1 MLRTR
6 FTEAFEV
13 ERPVV
18 LAPMSL
24 HASGSLAAAV
34 SAAGGLGTFGAL
46 HRSDSATWVHEEA
59 ARVRA
64 ATDRPFGVGFITFF
78 LDPDDPGFAATE
90 DEHPAVVFLSFGEP
104 GPWVERAHAA
114 GAKVLCQVQHLA
126 GADEAVEA
134 GADAIV
140 AEGHEAG
147 GHTGAMGTLP
157 FVATVAARH
166 PEVPLLAAGG
176 IGDGRTL
183 AAALVAGADGAVMGT
198 AFLSCPESQE
208 VDSAYKD
215 LVVQSD
221 GGDTVATHA
230 YDVLSGMPWPAG
242 VVDRVHRNALT
253 ARWEG
258 REAEL
263 RARREE
269 VALEH
274 TAVEDEPDERAV
286 RFGQSAAFVSE
297 ARPAGEVLRA
307 CCEQAEEVLRS
318 RPGGLLA

>member
-6 FTEAFEV
+6 FTEAFGV
-13 ERPVV
+13 EHPVV

-34 SAAGGLGTFGAL
+34 SAAGGLGTFGAM
-46 HRSDSATWVHEEA
+46 HRTDSATWVHEEA
-59 ARVRA
+59 TRVRA
-64 ATDRPFGVGFITFF
+64 TTDRPFGVGFITAF
-78 LDPDDPGFAATE
+78 LDPADAGFAATE
-90 DEHPAVVFLSFGEP
+90 RERPAVVFLSFGDP

-114 GAKVLCQVQHLA
+114 GAQVVCQVQHLA

-134 GADAIV
+134 GADAVV

-157 FVATVAARH
+157 FVAAVAARH
-166 PEVPLLAAGG
+166 PDVPLLAAGG

-198 AFLSCPESQE
+198 AFLSCPESQV
-208 VDSAYKD
+208 VDGAYKE
-215 LVVQSD
+215 LVVRSD
-221 GGDTVATHA
+221 GGDTVATRA
-230 YDVLSGMPWPAG
+230 YDLLSGAPWPAG
-242 VVDRVHRNALT
+242 TVDRVHRNALT

-263 RARREE
+263 RDRRDE
-269 VALEH
+269 VAAEH
-274 TAVEDEPDERAV
+274 AAVEHEPEERPV
-286 RFGQSAAFVSE
+286 RFGQSAAFVSGDRS
-297 ARPAGEVLRA
+297 AAEVLRA
-307 CCEQAEEVLRS
+307 CCEQAEALLRS
-318 RPGGLLA
+318 RPGRVLG